1 MSIST
6 LMGSGLRRSGLI
18 AGVVVLL
25 AGCQG
30 YRDGSPRTF
39 GEITDD
45 TAIQSKL
52 KLSLIG
58 DKEIGGL
65 RINTEVH
72 KGVVTLIHRADR
84 LDDIIRGLGGKFG
97 GITVCPLWPRA
108 GVPAKRLIIRA
119 RKGLATPFTLTAG
132 LVLHAD
138 SGDYTAEA
146 GAVLRGG
153 PLEF

>member
-39 GEITDD
+39 GEVTDD

-72 KGVVTLIHRADR
+72 KGVVTLSGRVANEAIRSKVVAKAKVVKGVIEV
-84 LDDIIRGLGGKFG
+84 DDQ
-97 GITVCPLWPRA
+97 
-108 GVPAKRLIIRA
+108 
-119 RKGLATPFTLTAG
+119 LTI
-132 LVLHAD
+132 V
-138 SGDYTAEA
+138 TE
-146 GAVLRGG
+146 
-153 PLEF
+153 